1 MKHLGLLISL
11 IMIVSLLAACATP
24 TPEIVKEVIT
34 QVVEVEKE
42 VTKIVAGT
50 PVVEKIVETKV
61 VEKEV
66 TRVVE
71 VEKVVTATPEPKEP
85 TVFRVPIT
93 SDPEGTLEPGL
104 VLALLTGWISENLHA
119 GLLRYDENT
128 QLVPYLA
135 ERYEVSDDGLTY
147 TFYLRKDAKW
157 HNGRSIV
164 ASDFKKGWE
173 RYLDPEVAAQAGPD
187 YLGSIVGAQD
197 ILNGK
202 TKELSGVE
210 VVDDHTFKVTTEE
223 PDPGFLLRLGTT
235 VTWIVPPEAVVEGQP
250 AWKDKPVGA
259 GPFKFVEWKTNEKV
273 VLEAWDDFF
282 LGRPTVDRIEYY
294 VVPDSATALAQYE
307 AGEMDIAA
315 VDGPDLRYVNEDPKL
330 SKELKFW
337 TRAQLIYVG
346 LNMHTVDVF
355 KDPRVRQAFNYA
367 LDKEAII
374 EQILFNAY
382 EPATGLVPR
391 GIPEYD
397 PNLKGYEYDPVKA
410 RQLLADAGYPD
421 GQGFPTLQIT
431 GYTAYSTR
439 CEAVAAQI
447 NENLGLN
454 IEVNVVERGEMISGL
469 WDRETWDIFFFGWT
483 ADFPSAEVWTHQLLH
498 SGLSSNF
505 FGYDNPEFDAIVD
518 QARITFDEAERI
530 ALWQQAEEIAMEE
543 AAMIPFGYSQYIYLV
558 KPYVKGYGCNLNGP
572 LWYKDV
578 VIER

>member
-1 MKHLGLLISL
+1 MKHLGSLISL

-135 ERYEVSDDGLTY
+135 ERYEVSDDGLT
-147 TFYLRKDAKW
+147 
-157 HNGRSIV
+157 
-164 ASDFKKGWE
+164 
-173 RYLDPEVAAQAGPD
+173 
-187 YLGSIVGAQD
+187 
-197 ILNGK
+197 
-202 TKELSGVE
+202 
-210 VVDDHTFKVTTEE
+210 
-223 PDPGFLLRLGTT
+223 GTT